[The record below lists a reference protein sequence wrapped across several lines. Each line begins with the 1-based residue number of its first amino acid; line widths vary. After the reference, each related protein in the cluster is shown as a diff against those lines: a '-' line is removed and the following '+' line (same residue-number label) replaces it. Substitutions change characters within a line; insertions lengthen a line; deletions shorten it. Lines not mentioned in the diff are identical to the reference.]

1 MEARSLTWSLHFYP
15 ARAPISDFSFHEE
28 RRQELVGY
36 LALQVRYLSY
46 IAPLTPT
53 RNPVKQILSPH
64 LVVAEMKIQGGFI
77 ANGNQALSI

>member
-1 MEARSLTWSLHFYP
+1 M
-15 ARAPISDFSFHEE
+15 
-28 RRQELVGY
+28 GY